1 MSEFRIGTMVYVID
15 DNKIHRGQIV
25 KVEQKQLWNIKKN
38 KFKSVVYSY
47 DVLCGSE
54 HGEDEK
60 FLVEDAK
67 PFESVTRLLSHLQSE
82 LEERYGKEE

>member
-15 DNKIHRGQIV
+15 DNKIHRGKIV
-25 KVEQKQLWNIKKN
+25 KVVQELAWDIN
-38 KFKSVVYSY
+38 KFESVVYAY

-54 HGEDEK
+54 HGEDEE

-67 PFESVTRLLSHLQSE
+67 PFESVTRLLWHLQSE
-82 LEERYGKEE
+82 LEDRYGKEK